1 MENDLIERLFRF
13 SVEVI
18 VFLRDIKNNQ
28 ETGIIKYQLIKASTS
43 SGANYEEAQGAS
55 SKADFIHP
63 VK

>member
-43 SGANYEEAQGAS
+43 SGANYSPGQIA
-55 SKADFIHP
+55 
-63 VK
+63 